1 MLEQKVTVR
10 VNEQEKRQ
18 LENLARMAHMDLSKY
33 IRQLIFCGQPEV
45 KTALPVNFMSG
56 LCILMSELE
65 KLRIENPEVDTREI
79 ERMAHDL
86 WGF

>member
-33 IRQLIFCGQPEV
+33 IRQLIFLR
-45 KTALPVNFMSG
+45 TAGSKDSLT
-56 LCILMSELE
+56 E
-65 KLRIENPEVDTREI
+65 KFY
-79 ERMAHDL
+79 ERALHSDE
-86 WGF
+86 